1 MVGLGLVRSGTAVMA
16 RSGMARYDKFRY
28 GTAVA
33 VWHGSV
39 RRGKV
44 RRSKVRFG
52 TAVEVRFG
60 ITRRG
65 KVRFGSE
72 RRA

>member
-1 MVGLGLVRSGTAVMA
+1 
-16 RSGMARYDKFRY
+16 MARYDKVRY

-60 ITRRG
+60 MTRRG